1 MVTASTSTSVTALW
15 QRPPKDSRNGIIRG
29 FKLFI
34 NRKGSCCKPDVQLI
48 NVSNALVYTKTVT
61 GLQGSTEYELQVLAY
76 NSAGDG
82 PKSSVRFV
90 KTKEV
95 GKSCIIF
102 RRIDAG
108 RRPRVNFFRFF
119 VQYFFFFSDSTLY
132 TGSNL

>member
-1 MVTASTSTSVTALW
+1 MTTSTSTSVTASW
-15 QRPPKDSRNGIIRG
+15 QLPPKDSRNGIIQG

-34 NRKGSCCKPDVQLI
+34 NRKRSGDKPDVQFI
-48 NVSNALVYTKTVT
+48 DVFNASLYTKTVT

-76 NSAGDG
+76 TSAGDG
-82 PKSSVRFV
+82 PKSSVQLV

-108 RRPRVNFFRFF
+108 RGPRVNFFWFF
-119 VQYFFFFSDSTLY
+119 CSMFFFFFFR
-132 TGSNL
+132 